1 MIKYNNFF
9 ILLLSILFLFSCTSL
24 KKSTKTEET
33 IIRYVNLE
41 AVVNYT
47 KNSDK
52 EVVNKLNK
60 KKKLINTITN
70 IEVLLLKTHKNK
82 KKLQLELKK
91 SKKQLDKIAKSEVKT
106 KKELLNKINISVQK
120 IAKQINADFI
130 LNIGDEVIYAKKKY
144 DITEEIIKEYI
155 KQEKKTAPVSR

>member
-1 MIKYNNFF
+1 M
-9 ILLLSILFLFSCTSL
+9 
-24 KKSTKTEET
+24 
-33 IIRYVNLE
+33 NLE
-41 AVVNYT
+41 AVVNFA

-60 KKKLINTITN
+60 KEKLLNTITN
-70 IEVLLLKTHKNK
+70 IEALLLKIHTNK
-82 KKLQLELKK
+82 KKLQLELTK
-91 SKKQLDKIAKSEVKT
+91 SKKQLDEIEKFEVKT
-106 KKELLNKINISVQK
+106 KKELLNKINITVQK

-144 DITEEIIKEYI
+144 DITEDIIKEYI